1 VIEAVL
7 DSSAVLAELFR
18 EPGADAV
25 RAARPTACISAVNYG
40 EVLAKLVEEG
50 VPPAE
55 AEYALE
61 RMVFEVVDADKRRSV
76 ESARLHQR
84 TRRRGI
90 SLGDRYCLQLAIE
103 LGVPVLTTDRRWA
116 ELDLG
121 VEVELIR

>member
-1 VIEAVL
+1 LTEAVL

-18 EPGADAV
+18 EPGADTV

-40 EVLAKLVEEG
+40 EVIARLVEEG
-50 VPPAE
+50 VPAAE
-55 AEYALE
+55 AEYMLE
-61 RMVFEVVDADKRRSV
+61 RMAFDVVDADKRRSI
-76 ESARLHQR
+76 EAGLLQQR

-103 LGVPVLTTDRRWA
+103 LGVPVLTADRRWA

-121 VEVELIR
+121 VQVELIR